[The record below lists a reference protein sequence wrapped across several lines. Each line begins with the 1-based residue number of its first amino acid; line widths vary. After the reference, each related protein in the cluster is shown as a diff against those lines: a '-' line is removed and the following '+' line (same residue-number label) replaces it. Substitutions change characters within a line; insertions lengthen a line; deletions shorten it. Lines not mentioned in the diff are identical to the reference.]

1 MPEKKPVQSSDMLGG
16 DHSLNRDDEIS
27 REEIARLAYALWEER
42 GGGDGSA
49 EQDWLDAERKL
60 KQTVQAA

>member
-16 DHSLNRDDEIS
+16 VSLNRDAEIS